1 MSEHTRDT
9 RDTRRKAEDGTTA
22 IDSRIDERYTSVR
35 LEDGNLLLY
44 DRGDYDAWI
53 KTDAAIDLAR
63 VT

>member
-1 MSEHTRDT
+1 MSEHTP
-9 RDTRRKAEDGTTA
+9 DTRREAEDRTTA
-22 IDSRIDERYTSVR
+22 THSRIDERYTSVR
-35 LEDGNLLLY
+35 LEDGQLLLY